1 MQENHNTSIFL
12 QRATLQ
18 TIKNKF
24 FSLSKLK
31 KLSWRYVINEPN
43 GEEVVKHFTKKT
55 KQKTKQ
61 INFRIEKVIRK
72 QGD

>member
-18 TIKNKF
+18 TIQNKF

-43 GEEVVKHFTKKT
+43 GEEVVKHCTKKT

>member
-18 TIKNKF
+18 TIQNKF

-43 GEEVVKHFTKKT
+43 GEEVVKHSTKKT
-55 KQKTKQ
+55 KQKTKK